1 MTILKMVKI
10 IKIVVA
16 VVAAAAL
23 SILIRRIVVC
33 YVQVT
38 NLSKRFE
45 GR

>member
-1 MTILKMVKI
+1 MVKI
-10 IKIVVA
+10 IRIVV
-16 VVAAAAL
+16 VVAAAL
-23 SILIRRIVVC
+23 SILIGKIVVC